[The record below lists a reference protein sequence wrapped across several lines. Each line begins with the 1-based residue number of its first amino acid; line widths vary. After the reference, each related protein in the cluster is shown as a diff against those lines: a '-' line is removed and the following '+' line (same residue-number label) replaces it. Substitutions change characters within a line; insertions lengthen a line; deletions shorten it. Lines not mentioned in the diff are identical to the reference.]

1 MLNWLFLVWLPRKLN
16 QNKKKK
22 NSLFVLSLF
31 RNVKLNYC
39 AMLNWFIG
47 AEQKNGGQRGH
58 KFSFCFPGVSQQP
71 NKWNLNS
78 QAQTLQEN
86 IANWHLQVDYS
97 PKLVEY
103 PYAWEIL
110 ASINKSSVSSK
121 INPKPKQNTTK
132 QNGVVF
138 MTREWVRAKP
148 YRCRVGLFMVKRK
161 GFAVLVTLLNHK
173 I

>member
-58 KFSFCFPGVSQQP
+58 KFPFCFPGVSQQP

-121 INPKPKQNTTK
+121 INPNLSPSRIPRSKTASYLWHGSEYEQNRI
-132 QNGVVF
+132 VVGSVYSWWKEKALPF
-138 MTREWVRAKP
+138 WS
-148 YRCRVGLFMVKRK
+148 LF
-161 GFAVLVTLLNHK
+161 
-173 I
+173 